1 MRAHDILAAKR
12 DGAILSE
19 EQIRWILDAYTA
31 GVVPDYQMA
40 ALLMAIF
47 IHGLNAAE
55 LSVWTDAMIRSGRVM
70 DLSSVP
76 GVKVDKHSTGGVGD
90 KVSLPLAPLVAEC
103 GVPVPMISGRGLGH
117 TGGTLDKLESIPG
130 FSVDLDPQAYAD
142 TVRDIGLCLIGQTDD
157 LCPADRKLY
166 ALRDVTATVA
176 SVPLIAS
183 SIMSKKLAEGIDA
196 LVLDVKVGTGAFMKT
211 LDRAR
216 LMAETMVAIGEKM
229 GRRTVAYITDMN
241 QPLGRRVGN
250 ALEVREAIEVLDG
263 GGPQDL
269 VEVTLA
275 LGAEMLVLGGVAA
288 DLPAA
293 REKLEAARR
302 EGRGL
307 ARFARLIEAQGG
319 DPSVLEHPERLPDAA
334 RRLVVTAP
342 RSGYVQAI
350 ATEELGVAA
359 LILGAGRETKEDVID
374 PAVGMYIDAKLG
386 VEVREGDALVTLH
399 FNSYARLE
407 DSARRALA
415 AYTIGD
421 EPPPAHRLIVE
432 RISA

>member
-1 MRAHDILAAKR
+1 MRAHDILSAKR
-12 DGAILSE
+12 DGEALSE
-19 EQIRWILDAYTA
+19 QQIRWILDAYTA

-47 IHGLNAAE
+47 IHGMNEVE
-55 LSVWTDAMIRSGRVM
+55 LSVWTDAMIASGRVM

-76 GVKVDKHSTGGVGD
+76 GIKVDKHSTGGVGD

-142 TVRDIGLCLIGQTDD
+142 NVRNHGLCLIGQTAD

-216 LMAETMVAIGEKM
+216 LMAETMVAIGEEM

-250 ALEVREAIEVLDG
+250 ALEVKETIDVLDG
-263 GGPQDL
+263 GGPDDL
-269 VEVTLA
+269 VEVTLT
-275 LGAEMLVLGGVAA
+275 LGAEMLVLGGKAA
-288 DLPAA
+288 DLAEA
-293 REKLEAARR
+293 REKLQAARR

-307 ARFARLIEAQGG
+307 ARFARLVDAQGG
-319 DPSVLEHPERLPDAA
+319 DRAAIEDPERLPSAD
-334 RRLVVTAP
+334 RRLVVGAP
-342 RSGYVQAI
+342 REGFVQAI
-350 ATEELGVAA
+350 DTEAVGVAA
-359 LILGAGRETKEDVID
+359 LVLGAGRERKEDVLD
-374 PAVGMYIDAKLG
+374 PGVGLYVDAKLG
-386 VEVREGDALVTLH
+386 DRVRKGDALVTLH
-399 FNSYARLE
+399 FNSDARLE
-407 DSARRALA
+407 EATGRALR

-421 EPPPAHRLIVE
+421 EAPEARPLVVE
-432 RISA
+432 RIGA